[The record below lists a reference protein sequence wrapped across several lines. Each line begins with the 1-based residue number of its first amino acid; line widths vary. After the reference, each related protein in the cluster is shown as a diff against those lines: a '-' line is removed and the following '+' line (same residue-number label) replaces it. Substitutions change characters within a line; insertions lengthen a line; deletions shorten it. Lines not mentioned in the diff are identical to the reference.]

1 MELFLDRILEV
12 FARWARTGEFPRDE
26 FRFRWWLPVAVIGG
40 VVLVLTVVALI
51 FWAVDLV
58 AG

>member
-12 FARWARTGEFPRDE
+12 LARWARTGKFPRDE

-40 VVLVLTVVALI
+40 FMLALAVIASI
-51 FWAVDLV
+51 FWAVGIV
-58 AG
+58 AR

>member
-12 FARWARTGEFPRDE
+12 FGRWARTGEFPREE
-26 FRFRWWLPVAVIGG
+26 FRLRWWLPVAVIGG
-40 VVLVLTVVALI
+40 LFLALTAVALI